1 MSGSPD
7 VNVNIMNP
15 AADRNGKDLW
25 AISCYFNP
33 AAYRRRLANYRV
45 FRERLSVPLVA
56 VELAYHP
63 NFELDEKDAEIL
75 VQLRGRDIM
84 WQKERLLNVAL
95 QAVPSSCRKVAWL
108 DCDVIFEADDWAERT
123 SLLLD
128 RFPMVQPFNQV
139 YRMSGEWQP
148 GRPPPAGSELRRS
161 VPFLIASGMPATTC
175 IEKPAVDVG
184 CLHGH
189 AWAATREVL
198 EGRGFYDACI
208 IGGGDSAL
216 LRAAYGCFEYMMGR
230 LRMNT
235 RRREHYLFWANAFHA
250 AVRGQIACIQGDLA
264 HLWHGKSEHRRRL
277 QRHEGLASFQFDPF
291 EDIAIDRN
299 GAWRWSSDKPGM
311 HEYVR
316 NYFVSRREDG

>member
-1 MSGSPD
+1 METSASGNRLRVTKGFEASDSTRLRMWRWMQTAPGAGARTSKRCTSTSAGTLRHARKTDSPVSGSPD

-148 GRPPPAGSELRRS
+148 GRPPPAGSEL
-161 VPFLIASGMPATTC
+161 
-175 IEKPAVDVG
+175 
-184 CLHGH
+184 
-189 AWAATREVL
+189 
-198 EGRGFYDACI
+198 
-208 IGGGDSAL
+208 
-216 LRAAYGCFEYMMGR
+216 
-230 LRMNT
+230 
-235 RRREHYLFWANAFHA
+235 
-250 AVRGQIACIQGDLA
+250 
-264 HLWHGKSEHRRRL
+264 
-277 QRHEGLASFQFDPF
+277 
-291 EDIAIDRN
+291 
-299 GAWRWSSDKPGM
+299 
-311 HEYVR
+311 
-316 NYFVSRREDG
+316 